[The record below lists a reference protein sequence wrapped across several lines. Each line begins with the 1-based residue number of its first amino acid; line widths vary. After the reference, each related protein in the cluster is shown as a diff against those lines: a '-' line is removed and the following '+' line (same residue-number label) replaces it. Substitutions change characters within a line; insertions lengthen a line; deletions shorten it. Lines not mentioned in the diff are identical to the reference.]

1 MASPGRYSSVRDSR
15 PDEPPPHM
23 PTGKVLGFVGY
34 LLPIVFAAGSM
45 VAGFKYLAGETE
57 RLSIRVEQLVA
68 GNVERDRKIQS
79 LESAVGSL
87 TRDLDAA
94 ERQRQS
100 LEWRAGKLE
109 RNMAVVCTSRSITCE
124 K

>member
-1 MASPGRYSSVRDSR
+1 
-15 PDEPPPHM
+15 M